1 MKLFLFA
8 VCDLLFAAQAM
19 NEFTNSFLNR
29 TAMRPTWR
37 TWLKHSLFFLLTF
50 VTCTIA
56 GVLPPFGI
64 LPLFPDMAD
73 PQNWSEVFQL
83 LQALPQHYARQIF
96 TTVYL
101 LVTNSEVL
109 INGLKFGVLIY
120 GLKFSLSL
128 LTILTAHEFGHYIA
142 CRIYG
147 VDATLPYFIPTPPM
161 IGPAGTFGAF
171 IKIVSPIP
179 SRRAVFDIGVAGP
192 IAGFVALIPVA
203 ILGFLT
209 TQTVATDN
217 FSQAEIGI
225 YFSKPLFFK
234 FLALFFNINLD
245 LPITNPF
252 YFAAWVGLLVTAL
265 NLFPSGQ
272 LDGGHALYAVFGA
285 KVHRWSG
292 RIVFVSAAVLAISG
306 WFLYNSPSG
315 FLFAILL
322 GVMMRVGHP
331 EPYDDSPLDFK
342 RKIVA
347 FLTFLIFVLCFTP
360 FPIQVR

>member
-1 MKLFLFA
+1 
-8 VCDLLFAAQAM
+8 
-19 NEFTNSFLNR
+19 
-29 TAMRPTWR
+29 MRPTAR
-37 TWLKHSLFFLLTF
+37 TWLKHSIFFLLTF

-64 LPLFPDMAD
+64 VPLFPEMTD

-83 LQALPQHYARQIF
+83 LQALPGHYLRQIF
-96 TTVYL
+96 TTISL
-101 LVTNSEVL
+101 LFTNSEVL
-109 INGLKFGVLIY
+109 GY
-120 GLKFSLSL
+120 GLKFSISL

-171 IKIVSPIP
+171 IKIVSPMP

-192 IAGFVALIPVA
+192 IAGFVALIPIA

-209 TQTVATDN
+209 MQTVVPDN
-217 FSQAEIGI
+217 SAPSEIGI
-225 YFSKPLFFK
+225 YFSNPLLLKILAPFFG
-234 FLALFFNINLD
+234 INLD

-272 LDGGHALYAVFGA
+272 LDGGHALYAVFGS
-285 KVHRWSG
+285 KVHLWAG
-292 RIVFVSAAVLAISG
+292 RIVFVAAAVLAILG
-306 WFLYNSPSG
+306 WFLYSSPSG
-315 FLFAILL
+315 FLFAVLL

-331 EPYDDSPLDFK
+331 EPFDDAPLDFK

-347 FLTFLIFVLCFTP
+347 VLTLLIFVLCFAP